1 MKQSTSNVKVSL
13 SPKISN
19 AINNVPV
26 NNTPINKL
34 SSKQP
39 DQKSSN
45 SEKTLKIPTGST
57 PINK

>member
-1 MKQSTSNVKVSL
+1 M
-13 SPKISN
+13 
-19 AINNVPV
+19 

-34 SSKQP
+34 SISKQP